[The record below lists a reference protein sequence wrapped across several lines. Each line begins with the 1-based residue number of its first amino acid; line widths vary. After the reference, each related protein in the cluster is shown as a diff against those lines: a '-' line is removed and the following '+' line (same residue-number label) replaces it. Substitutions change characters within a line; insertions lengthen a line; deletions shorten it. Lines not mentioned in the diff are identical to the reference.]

1 MKKSVILL
9 IITTIFLTGCASSIK
24 QLQKG
29 NYDAA
34 IRTAVRNLRV
44 DTTNQE
50 EIEVLDRAYTL
61 ANETDLERIR
71 YLELEGNPRS
81 WDELFTLY
89 SDLKN
94 RQALVRTVLPLE
106 LNGRIINYPHQDYDA
121 AIIEAKQMA
130 ADYYWDHAH
139 NLMENDTR
147 ESYRQAYNEFTKVKN
162 YIGDYE
168 NIDQLLQETRWL
180 GTSRAFILLFNNTH
194 LKLSDNY
201 ENELLSFGPQ
211 DLNSEWVEF
220 HTKQFHSDLYYDYLI
235 HINLNH
241 INVSPEKVFEK
252 DRMETKE
259 IEDGWEYVLDDRGNV
274 VKDSSGNDIK
284 VKKFRTAACSIIET
298 RQYKEA
304 FIKGEIEIIQNEP
317 RQVIKSIPISAESIF
332 EHVSAR
338 AIGDTAALSDES
350 KEMIKADP
358 VLFPHD
364 LDLIHRSSNALK
376 LSIRKALRHNRRFLE

>member
-1 MKKSVILL
+1 MKNSLILL
-9 IITTIFLTGCASSIK
+9 IITTLFLFGCASSIK
-24 QLQKG
+24 QLQRG
-29 NYDAA
+29 DYDAA

-44 DTTNQE
+44 DPTNQE
-50 EIEVLDRAYTL
+50 EIKVLDRAYTL
-61 ANETDLERIR
+61 ANETDLERIQ

-81 WDELFTLY
+81 WDELFNLY
-89 SDLKN
+89 SDLRN
-94 RQALVRTVLPLE
+94 RQAAVRTVLPLE
-106 LNGRIINYPHQDYDA
+106 LNGRIIDYPHQDYDS
-121 AIIEAKQMA
+121 AIIEAKQRA
-130 ADYYWDHAH
+130 ADYYWGHAH
-139 NLMENDTR
+139 KLMDNDTK
-147 ESYRQAYNEFTKVKN
+147 ESYRQAYGEFRKVKK

-180 GTSRAFILLFNNTH
+180 GISRAFISLFNNTH

-201 ENELLSFGPQ
+201 KIELLSFGPQ
-211 DLNSEWVEF
+211 DLNSEWVEY
-220 HTKQFHSDLYYDYLI
+220 HTKRFDADLYYDYFI
-235 HINLNH
+235 HINLNR
-241 INVSPEKVFEK
+241 INVSPEKVVEK

-284 VKKFRTAACSIIET
+284 VKKFRTAACSVIET

-338 AIGDTAALSDES
+338 AIGDTAALSHES
-350 KEMIKADP
+350 KAMIKADQRP
-358 VLFPHD
+358 FPHD

-376 LSIRKALRHNRRFLE
+376 LSIRKALRNNRRYLD